1 MDDTLN
7 IGGSANDP
15 FYRYKMPKVTT
26 TLQKKSGGTTIV
38 NNTKAICDSLS
49 RDATHISKFLSKE
62 LKSPVQFKNNVWVIR
77 GDVKATVIQE
87 YIQAYIRRYVLCGV
101 CGNPETIMTNTLT
114 CKSCG
119 GETKFPNMKN

>member
-1 MDDTLN
+1 MANTLN

-26 TLQKKSGGTTIV
+26 TLQKKSGGTTVV

-62 LKSPVQFKNNVWVIR
+62 LKRPVQVKNGMWSMH
-77 GDVKATVIQE
+77 GDVKTEVIQTSIQT
-87 YIQAYIRRYVLCGV
+87 YIQRFVLCGV
-101 CGNPETIMTNTLT
+101 CGNPETIMSNTLT

-119 GETKFPNMKN
+119 GETKLPNMKN